1 MGLLD
6 NETQQDYYN
15 GDAFGGYQFTSLND
29 IINQFIIAYVGEDKL
44 IGKVK
49 RTEVA
54 FHAQRAMQELS
65 FDTFK
70 SCKSQEITLPPSLT
84 MKLPQDYVNY
94 TKVCWID
101 DSGIEHPLYPTGKTS
116 NPQKILQNDDGTY
129 YSNLISNGDFNTG
142 ITSWSFWD
150 VDGVGGSSASG
161 GGGETQI
168 NWSVDD
174 DGVLLTSNGLQ
185 GTYATS
191 EPKFRQQVLLEDGEE
206 YTFSYNIT
214 SISDN
219 FGTTTAG
226 KIMIQSTDDDTYLPV
241 DISPTTTGTNSV
253 TFIWDATNAG
263 SYPAVVSPPI
273 SAVTGETLTAWVTIQ
288 LSAGDTLEKSISI
301 KDIMLVKTKNDG
313 GYDLAPTGTINSED
327 TSTTSSN
334 YISPTSNLSNNFDP
348 QYNTDWDLRD
358 GYGMDPQ
365 HSQANGTYYIDC
377 GKGLIHFSSNIS
389 GKTVVLKYIS
399 DGLGTDEEMKV
410 HKFAEEAM
418 YKWLMHAILS
428 TRRGIQEYAI
438 ARYRKEKIAAI
449 RRAKLRLSNIKL
461 EEIVQVLRGKSKWI
475 KH

>member
-15 GDAFGGYQFTSLND
+15 GDVFGGYQFTSLND
-29 IINQFIIAYVGEDKL
+29 IINQFIVAYVGEDKL
-44 IGKVK
+44 ISKVK

-101 DSGIEHPLYPTGKTS
+101 DSGIERPLYPTGKTS

-129 YSNLISNGDFNTG
+129 YSDLITNGDFSDG
-142 ITSWSFWD
+142 INGWRFFQVNS
-150 VDGVGGSSASG
+150 GGGGPSSASG
-161 GGGETQI
+161 GFGETQI
-168 NWSVDD
+168 NWSVDE
-174 DGVLLTSNGLQ
+174 DGVLLTSNGL
-185 GTYATS
+185 GTMPH
-191 EPKFRQQVLLEDGEE
+191 PKFQQMLEFEDGEE

-214 SISDN
+214 SISSN
-219 FGTTTAG
+219 IATTDPASILIHSPLG
-226 KIMIQSTDDDTYLPV
+226 APYLPV
-241 DISPTTTGTNSV
+241 EVYPTSTGTNSV
-253 TFIWDATNAG
+253 TFIWDSTSAGAGITNPSG
-263 SYPAVVSPPI
+263 VV
-273 SAVTGETLTAWVTIQ
+273 VGGEITEGWVTIT
-288 LSAGDTLEKSISI
+288 LAAGNTLEKSISI
-301 KDIMLVKTKNDG
+301 KDIALVKTKNDG
-313 GYDLAPTGTINSED
+313 GYDLAPTGTINSEEI
-327 TSTTSSN
+327 STTSSN

-348 QYNTDWDLRD
+348 QYNTYWDLED

-365 HSQANGTYYIDC
+365 HSQANGTYYMDC
-377 GKGLIHFSSNIS
+377 NKGLIHFSSNIS

-410 HKFAEEAM
+410 RKFAEEAM
-418 YKWLMHAILS
+418 YKWLMHAVLS
-428 TRRGIQEYAI
+428 TRRNVQEYVI

-449 RRAKLRLSNIKL
+449 RKAKLRLSNIKL
-461 EEIVQVLRGKSKWI
+461 EEITQILRGKSKWI